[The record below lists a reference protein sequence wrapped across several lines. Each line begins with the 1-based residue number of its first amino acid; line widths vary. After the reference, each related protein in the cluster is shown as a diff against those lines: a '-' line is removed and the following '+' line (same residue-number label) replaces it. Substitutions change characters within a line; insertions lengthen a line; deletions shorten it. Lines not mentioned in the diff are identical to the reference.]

1 MSVISDD
8 VVHMQKSGDF
18 VTAFYNNC
26 AFTGVHAKE
35 EGLELRSAQYY
46 THHAS
51 GVYQAS
57 KPSKLKGLAPEIQSI
72 HRVSHVER

>member
-1 MSVISDD
+1 
-8 VVHMQKSGDF
+8 
-18 VTAFYNNC
+18 
-26 AFTGVHAKE
+26 
-35 EGLELRSAQYY
+35 LRSAQYY

-57 KPSKLKGLAPEIQSI
+57 KPSKLKGLAPEIESI